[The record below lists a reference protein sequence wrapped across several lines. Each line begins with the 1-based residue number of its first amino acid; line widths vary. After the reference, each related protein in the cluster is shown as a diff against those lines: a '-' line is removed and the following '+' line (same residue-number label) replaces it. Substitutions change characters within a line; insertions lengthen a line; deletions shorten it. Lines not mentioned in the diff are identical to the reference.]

1 MKYALKQF
9 FKLLMYS
16 TLFWSFV
23 FCLFIL
29 IRYYGRH
36 QERVDA
42 IPLSR
47 AVSVT
52 EYLWFGVILG
62 VMVAIVYTIIE
73 FLFDKFLSRILHL
86 GVIVIIKSVV
96 YLLFLIFSLTF
107 IAFLAEDYIKVDFP
121 NESGWWRSNRIFW
134 MVTAYF
140 IICSLIFSFIRMAN
154 DKFGNGVILKML
166 IGHYRKPREV
176 ERIFMFLDLKS
187 STTHAEN
194 LGNIKYSNLIQDC
207 FFYLNRIVKKHNAE
221 IYQYVGDEAVLSW
234 KLKKG
239 VNKANCIDLFF
250 DFEKNLKR
258 HTKYYKNRY
267 GFVPEFKAGI
277 HAGTIVI
284 AEVGTVKKE
293 LAYHGDVINTT
304 ARIQSQCND
313 YNESLLMSE
322 ELLDKLKFTRFY
334 KSELIDNVILKGKTE
349 EYKIYAIHKT
359 Y

>member
-9 FKLLMYS
+9 FRLLFYS
-16 TLFWSFV
+16 TLFWTFV

-29 IRYYGRH
+29 IRYYGRS
-36 QERVDA
+36 QEQVNPVQLSKA
-42 IPLSR
+42 I
-47 AVSVT
+47 SVT

-73 FLFDKFLSRILHL
+73 FLFDKFLSKGLHL
-86 GVIVIIKSVV
+86 GLIILFKSFI

-107 IAFLAEDYIKVDFP
+107 IAYLAEDYINVDFP
-121 NESGWWRSNRIFW
+121 NQTGWWIKNRIFW
-134 MVTAYF
+134 LVTAYF
-140 IICSLIFSFIRMAN
+140 IICSLIFSFIRLAN
-154 DKFGNGVILKML
+154 DKFGNGVILNML

-194 LGNIKYSNLIQDC
+194 LGHIKYSNLIQDC
-207 FFYLNRIVKKHNAE
+207 LYYLNRIVKKHNAE

-234 KLKKG
+234 KFNKG
-239 VNKANCIDLFF
+239 MNEAHCINLFF
-250 DFEKNLKR
+250 DFDKNLKR

-267 GFVPEFKAGI
+267 GLVPEFKAGI
-277 HAGTIVI
+277 HAGKIVI

-322 ELLDKLKFTRFY
+322 ELLDKLEFSRFY
-334 KSELIDNVILKGKTE
+334 KSELIDNVLLKGKTK